1 MQFKDGAKVVTTGG
15 ETVGSIDRVVIDP
28 QSKEVTHVVVR
39 KGFLLPEDK
48 VVPID
53 YFQSAAEDQ
62 AILHSNTDD
71 LDALPSFE
79 ETHYIPWEEETVSPR
94 TGYAQSYYWYPPAAT
109 PWWGYPGYAGYYGY
123 APYVTPR
130 QVERNIPKGSVP
142 LEEGAKVVSA
152 DGEAVGSVK
161 RIFTDT
167 KTDRV
172 THFVVSEGLIFKEK
186 RLIPTAW
193 VKNIKEDEVEL
204 SVDAK
209 VVERLREYE
218 D

>member
-1 MQFKDGAKVVTTGG
+1 MVHILIIESDTQLREAVRDVLHLAGFETIGVPKGTDGLTELSRQYLSLILCNGMLSDMNGHEVIQQVRRMP
-15 ETVGSIDRVVIDP
+15 ETNMI
-28 QSKEVTHVVVR
+28 
-39 KGFLLPEDK
+39 
-48 VVPID
+48 PII
-53 YFQSAAEDQ
+53 FMTSFSA
-62 AILHSNTDD
+62 
-71 LDALPSFE
+71 
-79 ETHYIPWEEETVSPR
+79 
-94 TGYAQSYYWYPPAAT
+94 
-109 PWWGYPGYAGYYGY
+109 YAGYYGY

-142 LEEGAKVVSA
+142 LEEGAQVVSA